1 MNPLHWKR
9 HHQVAGIAFCAVGAI
24 AGVFFAWMDSPFRQL
39 SSHSISGEWADAASV
54 FLHWLSHVGLYWPW
68 PLMGA
73 CAAALAFYGVQLTR
87 NILSYASDDLCCL
100 ACAHAILIEHP
111 TGFNVSAET

>member
-1 MNPLHWKR
+1 MNPLHWMR
-9 HHQVAGIAFCAVGAI
+9 HHQIAGIAFCAVGAI
-24 AGVFFAWMDSPFRQL
+24 AGVFFAWMNSPFRQL
-39 SSHSISGEWADAASV
+39 SSHSISGEWADEASV

-87 NILSYASDDLCCL
+87 N
-100 ACAHAILIEHP
+100 
-111 TGFNVSAET
+111 T